1 MTLDRFTDDAELAQ
15 PMSSTAHLLDE
26 LALYAHRPHD
36 DEADPRPLPEPAKLQ
51 GALADMFD
59 AMVATLSDT
68 RLEPDLHALL
78 WSVVNVFHRRIDRIE
93 RDLDAN
99 EGAQRTGQREQDGS
113 EVRSVELERLVAQG
127 LTLIERRNSFE
138 FIRDAAAELYGLHT
152 GQAWRPRTGS
162 MVNRATMTAAMI
174 DSREFINARRRAD
187 AQVLLPKGTRI
198 AFAGGVDCNEHQRI
212 WAVLDKVVAK
222 HSDMVLLHGGTPRG
236 AEKIAACWADAR
248 KISQVVF
255 KPDWTRH
262 QKAAPFKRNDQ
273 LLEALPIGVV
283 VFPGS
288 GVTDNLA
295 DKARAMGIP
304 LFDFR
309 KAGGA

>member
-1 MTLDRFTDDAELAQ
+1 MTLDRLTDDAEAARNAS
-15 PMSSTAHLLDE
+15 PTAHLLEE
-26 LALYAHRPHD
+26 LALHAHRPFD

-59 AMVATLSDT
+59 ALVATLSDT

-78 WSVVNVFHRRIDRIE
+78 WSLVNVFHRRIDRIE
-93 RDLDAN
+93 RDLDDN
-99 EGAQRTGQREQDGS
+99 ERAQRTGQREQDGS

-198 AFAGGVDCNEHQRI
+198 AFAGGVDCNDHQRI
-212 WAVLDKVVAK
+212 WAVLDKVMAK
-222 HSDMVLLHGGTPRG
+222 HADMVLLHGGTPRG
-236 AEKIAACWADAR
+236 AEKIAACWADAC
-248 KISQVVF
+248 KVSQVVF

-273 LLEALPIGVV
+273 PLEALPIGIV

-295 DKARAMGIP
+295 DKAKAMGIP

>member
-1 MTLDRFTDDAELAQ
+1 
-15 PMSSTAHLLDE
+15 
-26 LALYAHRPHD
+26 
-36 DEADPRPLPEPAKLQ
+36 
-51 GALADMFD
+51 MFD
-59 AMVATLSDT
+59 ALVATLSDT
-68 RLEPDLHALL
+68 RLEPDLHTLL
-78 WSVVNVFHRRIDRIE
+78 WSLVNVFHRRIDRIE

-99 EGAQRTGQREQDGS
+99 ESAQRMGQREQDGS

-138 FIRDAAAELYGLHT
+138 FIRDAAAELYGLHI

-162 MVNRATMTAAMI
+162 MVNRATMTAAII

-198 AFAGGVDCNEHQRI
+198 AFAGGVDCNDHQRI
-212 WAVLDKVVAK
+212 WSVLDKVMAK
-222 HSDMVLLHGGTPRG
+222 HADLVLLHGGTPRG

-248 KISQVVF
+248 KVPQVVF

-273 LLEALPIGVV
+273 LLEALPIGIV

-295 DKARAMGIP
+295 DKAKAMGIP
-304 LFDFR
+304 LFDCR
-309 KAGGA
+309 KGGGA

>member
-1 MTLDRFTDDAELAQ
+1 MTSDRFTDNAETAWNAS
-15 PMSSTAHLLDE
+15 PTAHLLEE
-26 LALYAHRPHD
+26 LALHAHRPFD

-93 RDLDAN
+93 RDLDDN
-99 EGAQRTGQREQDGS
+99 ERAQRTGQREQDGS

-162 MVNRATMTAAMI
+162 MVNRTTMTAAMI

-198 AFAGGVDCNEHQRI
+198 AFGGGVDCNDHNRI
-212 WAVLDKVVAK
+212 WAVLDKVQTK

-236 AEKIAACWADAR
+236 AERIAACWADAR
-248 KISQVVF
+248 KVPQVVF

-283 VFPGS
+283 LFPGA

-304 LFDFR
+304 LFDCR

>member
-1 MTLDRFTDDAELAQ
+1 MTLDRFTDDAETARNVS
-15 PMSSTAHLLDE
+15 PTAHLLEE
-26 LALYAHRPHD
+26 LALYAHRPYD
-36 DEADPRPLPEPAKLQ
+36 EEADPRPLPEPARLQ

-59 AMVATLSDT
+59 ALVATLSDT
-68 RLEPDLHALL
+68 RLEPDLHVLL

-93 RDLDAN
+93 RDLDDN
-99 EGAQRTGQREQDGS
+99 ERAQRSGQREQDGS

-138 FIRDAAAELYGLHT
+138 FIRDAAAELYGIHT

-198 AFAGGVDCNEHQRI
+198 AFAGGVDCNDHQRI
-212 WAVLDKVVAK
+212 WAVLDKVMVK
-222 HSDMVLLHGGTPRG
+222 HTDMVLLHGGTPRG

-248 KISQVVF
+248 KVSQVVF

-273 LLEALPIGVV
+273 LLEALPIGIV

-304 LFDFR
+304 LFDCR

>member
-1 MTLDRFTDDAELAQ
+1 MTTERLTDDAELTPTAS
-15 PMSSTAHLLDE
+15 PTAHLLDE
-26 LALYAHRPHD
+26 LSLHGYRPCG
-36 DEADPRPLPEPAKLQ
+36 DEPDARPLPEPARLQ
-51 GALADMFD
+51 GALADVFD
-59 AMVATLSDT
+59 ALVATLSDT
-68 RLEPDLHALL
+68 RLEPDLQTLL

-93 RDLDAN
+93 RDLDDN
-99 EGAQRTGQREQDGS
+99 ERAQRTGQREQDGS
-113 EVRSVELERLVAQG
+113 EVRSLELERLVAQG

-152 GQAWRPRTGS
+152 GQAWRPRAGS
-162 MVNRATMTAAMI
+162 MVNRVMMTAAMI
-174 DSREFINARRRAD
+174 DSREFINARHRAD

-198 AFAGGVDCNEHQRI
+198 AFAGGVDCNDHQRI
-212 WAVLDKVVAK
+212 WAVLDKVMAK
-222 HSDMVLLHGGTPRG
+222 HSAMVLLHGGTPRG

-248 KISQVVF
+248 KITQVVF

-273 LLEALPIGVV
+273 LLESLPIGVV

-304 LFDFR
+304 LFDCR